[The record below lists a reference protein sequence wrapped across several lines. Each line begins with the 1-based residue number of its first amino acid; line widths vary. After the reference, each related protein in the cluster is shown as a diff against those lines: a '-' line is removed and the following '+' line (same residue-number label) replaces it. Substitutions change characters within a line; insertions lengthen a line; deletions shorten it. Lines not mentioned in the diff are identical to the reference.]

1 MIEQNLD
8 KNLFENGFI
17 IMTLLIA
24 FGVYYT
30 LSIFRTDE
38 NIKLMDRK
46 ISFALLLITLIY
58 TSIVIIFKYVL

>member
-17 IMTLLIA
+17 IMTLLIV